1 MFGSDVLDK
10 LFKLFP
16 LFNYYI
22 AAITIFYILI
32 LFCRAKNYKT
42 KITVLY
48 ALCILNFIFYVI
60 DSYYAY
66 TRSNRLLTI
75 LPLQLCY
82 IAVFLIPLSLLLKK
96 ELIFDF
102 VFYICAPGA
111 LIALLFPNIE
121 YTANPYSLMTIS
133 FFIFHF
139 CITAIPFLFT
149 VWGMYK
155 PSPTIKKA
163 FRLSIVIL
171 ILTGLIHVINLI
183 LGQIFHI
190 NTNYFF
196 TIIKYSATNNIAFK
210 QLSKIISY
218 DFFYL
223 LPGLIFMYIYML
235 TIYFL
240 TKPKMT
246 AKNKIS
252 A

>member
-10 LFKLFP
+10 LFTISP

-22 AAITIFYILI
+22 AAITIFCILL
-32 LFCRAKNYKT
+32 LFCREKNYKT

-48 ALCILNFIFYVI
+48 VLCVLNFIFYII
-60 DSYYAY
+60 DNYYAY
-66 TRSNRLLTI
+66 TRGNSLLTI

-111 LIALLFPNIE
+111 LIAILFPNIE
-121 YTANPYSLMTIS
+121 YAAKPYSLMTIS

-149 VWGMYK
+149 AWGIYK

-163 FRLSIVIL
+163 FRLSITIL

-183 LGQIFHI
+183 LGAVFHF
-190 NTNYFF
+190 NANYFF
-196 TIIKYSATNNIAFK
+196 TIIKYSAPNNIAFK

-223 LPGLIFMYIYML
+223 LPGLIFMYFYMFI
-235 TIYFL
+235 IYFL
-240 TKPKMT
+240 TKPRRT
-246 AKNKIS
+246 AKNNIS